1 MPVLV
6 TGFSSVNQL
15 VAAGRAA
22 VKTPEGLEMRAVLL
36 SWEGDFFVFLLLGFQ
51 NLSSPKLTRWN
62 NLPGS
67 TTECDNLRVMN
78 LQEGFVSFEA
88 PEHLNLGC

>member
-36 SWEGDFFVFLLLGFQ
+36 SYHWEVISLLL
-51 NLSSPKLTRWN
+51 LMAEIPN
-62 NLPGS
+62 N
-67 TTECDNLRVMN
+67 
-78 LQEGFVSFEA
+78 
-88 PEHLNLGC
+88 HLGWC